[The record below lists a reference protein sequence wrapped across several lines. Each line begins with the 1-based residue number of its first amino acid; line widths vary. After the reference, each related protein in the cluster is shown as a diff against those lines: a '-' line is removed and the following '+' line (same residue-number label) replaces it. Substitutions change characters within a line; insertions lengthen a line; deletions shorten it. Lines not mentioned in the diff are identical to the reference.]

1 MDIFDSKIC
10 SYLENRGIE
19 QLPTDEKEKLLIIRE
34 IIAEHRNNFND
45 NVVRFLE
52 KYEINMIPEN
62 DKEMIKVLYNIIGN
76 EKGNIVLLDMKH
88 ASYPTEMT
96 RDEFIHNIHNMEKNI
111 LAARGYIFEI
121 RAMQG
126 EEKQLKRKERF
137 YKVKTLLKK

>member
-1 MDIFDSKIC
+1 M
-10 SYLENRGIE
+10 
-19 QLPTDEKEKLLIIRE
+19 
-34 IIAEHRNNFND
+34 
-45 NVVRFLE
+45 
-52 KYEINMIPEN
+52 
-62 DKEMIKVLYNIIGN
+62 
-76 EKGNIVLLDMKH
+76 DMKH